1 MDEHMLDAIVAPT
14 LGPACLIDLVNGDH
28 WLGGST
34 DLSAISG
41 YPSISVPGATVQGLP
56 VGLTF
61 MGKRWS
67 EPTLI
72 KFAYAF
78 EQKTK
83 VRKPPEFIPS
93 LNW

>member
-1 MDEHMLDAIVAPT
+1 MRLFFFKRT
-14 LGPACLIDLVNGDH
+14 LKALVMNALKSLI
-28 WLGGST
+28 W
-34 DLSAISG
+34 
-41 YPSISVPGATVQGLP
+41 SILFQGLP

-61 MGKRWS
+61 MGMRWS

>member
-1 MDEHMLDAIVAPT
+1 MRLFFFKRT
-14 LGPACLIDLVNGDH
+14 LKALVMNALKSLI
-28 WLGGST
+28 W
-34 DLSAISG
+34 
-41 YPSISVPGATVQGLP
+41 SILFQGLP